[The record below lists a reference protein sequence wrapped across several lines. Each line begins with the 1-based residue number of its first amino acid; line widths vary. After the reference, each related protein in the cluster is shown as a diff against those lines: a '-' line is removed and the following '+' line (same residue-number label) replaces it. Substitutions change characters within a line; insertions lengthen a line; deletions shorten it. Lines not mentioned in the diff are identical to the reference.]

1 MANAITVTR
10 TNYFRVTDEEKY
22 QEIWGKLEKLNPGL
36 PGLVDFT
43 KARDDG
49 SFLHAFGCYGEIEL
63 SKPDGFDFVGEL
75 QGILPE
81 DDMCIIMAITH
92 EKLRYVTG
100 YSILISR
107 DGISHVDLLSETAH
121 KSREILGPTYD
132 TVLGY

>member
-1 MANAITVTR
+1 MANVNTVTR
-10 TNYFRVTDEEKY
+10 SNYFRVADEEKY
-22 QEIWGKLEKLNPGL
+22 QEIWGNLEELN

-43 KARDDG
+43 KAREDG
-49 SFLHAFGCYGEIEL
+49 SFLHGFGCYGEIEL
-63 SKPDGFDFVGEL
+63 SEPDGFDFVGGL

-107 DGISHVDLLSETAH
+107 DGISHVDLLSETAN